1 MGIDEW
7 LVVGL
12 DLSVTRTGY
21 AIYHTVSDQFTP
33 IAVGSLKPKDTA
45 SPVWVRSLLTARAID
60 ARLGQSDVQDIL
72 DRGAGVMLSFEAP
85 TPRNDFLS
93 SINRIISSVLL
104 TRGSS
109 IASREVHNLYIN
121 ASTLRSF
128 MGLTMRGAKNKVEN
142 IAKAYTLIDRAS
154 FPSLDTDS
162 CDAVLMA
169 VVGCYAA
176 QILGGHG
183 EHIPSQ
189 FIRMLCDSAAVVKG
203 KGTRT
208 RTVIKGLL
216 HNPNY
221 WFVHRE
227 SSHGLMHRDASL
239 ATKKAEEITLI
250 I

>member
-1 MGIDEW
+1 MEVGEW

-21 AIYHTVSDQFTP
+21 AVYHVVSDQFTP

-45 SPVWVRSLLTARAID
+45 SPVWVRSLLTARSLD
-60 ARLGQSDVQDIL
+60 TRLGQADVQGIL

-85 TPRNDFLS
+85 TPKNDFLS

-104 TRGSS
+104 TRGS
-109 IASREVHNLYIN
+109 AVLRREVHNLYIN

-176 QILGGHG
+176 QILGGHS
-183 EHIPSQ
+183 EHVPPQ
-189 FIRMLCDSAAVVKG
+189 FIRMLCDSASVVKG
-203 KGTRT
+203 KGTHT
-208 RTVIKGLL
+208 RTVTKGLL

-239 ATKKAEEITLI
+239 ATTKAKEII
-250 I
+250 SVI